1 MKQLKQVSG
10 DFAWIINPPLLLS
23 VESFELHKK
32 SLGEI
37 KYHANTSLKH
47 AHLRALYTLI
57 FLKNSEKSGGF
68 STENFRKYHLA
79 EIFFQN
85 SIDLGDTIN

>member
-1 MKQLKQVSG
+1 MKQVSG
-10 DFAWIINPPLLLS
+10 DFAWIINPLLLLS

-47 AHLRALYTLI
+47 AHL
-57 FLKNSEKSGGF
+57 LKNSEKSGGF
-68 STENFRKYHLA
+68 STNLEVFQLKNLEKTTKRNFQYFVIRA
-79 EIFFQN
+79 REREFF
-85 SIDLGDTIN
+85 